1 MLKEKKITNKISD
14 SKYITNEII
23 LPKWRR
29 NKFSQNITDGIVN
42 GFVLREML
50 ELVLPWEG

>member
-1 MLKEKKITNKISD
+1 MLKEKKKIPD

-42 GFVLREML
+42 GFVLQEML
-50 ELVLPWEG
+50 EVVLPWEG